1 MAVSNKH
8 DDNRTLHNIDSKLNE
23 ALEWFLSS
31 AFKENG
37 EELRKLKDIKTLV
50 GCYKKTREYKEQAD
64 EHGILSV
71 IVNKIIEEILKQVE
85 PYYASSIVNSIGVG
99 IQFKKEEE
107 KGYAIEVNSNISFG
121 APIKPYVEF
130 IVEINKK
137 ESYSVKFTFQIE
149 SSATI
154 TKLRLSSDAEKRK
167 SANIEKLGIKIELS
181 LLEITFSDLISS
193 SSQISLKKKIKLG
206 SKDLEIH
213 DISLYGPSAA
223 PV

>member
-1 MAVSNKH
+1 MAVSYKH
-8 DDNRTLHNIDSKLNE
+8 HDERAAHNIDAKLNE
-23 ALEWFLSS
+23 ILGWFLSS

-37 EELRKLKDIKTLV
+37 EELRELKDVKTLV
-50 GCYKKTREYKEQAD
+50 GCYKNTREYKEQAE
-64 EHGILSV
+64 EHGIPTV
-71 IVNKIIEEILKQVE
+71 IVNRMIEELLKQLQ
-85 PYYASSIVNSIGVG
+85 PYYTSTIVNSIGIG

-107 KGYAIEVNSNISFG
+107 KGHAVEVNSNVSFG

-154 TKLRLSSDAEKRK
+154 TKLRLSSDAERRK

-181 LLEITFSDLISS
+181 LLEIAFSDLISS
-193 SSQISLKKKIKLG
+193 SSQISLNKKIKLG

-213 DISLYGPSAA
+213 DIFLYGPGKAA
-223 PV
+223 V